1 MYAYRE
7 YAALVKDCRPVKEEE
22 EEDSWLYG
30 LAGYSGYTGGNG
42 NGNGHGHGHGG
53 VEKEKEKQEETKG
66 GLWHAERVG
75 AALTLLTHL
84 LAFDEVGVSSAL
96 HSLSLIPHRD

>member
-7 YAALVKDCRPVKEEE
+7 YAALVKDCRPLKEEE
-22 EEDSWLYG
+22 EEDEDSWLYG

-42 NGNGHGHGHGG
+42 HGG
-53 VEKEKEKQEETKG
+53 VNKEEGKQEETKERLWHG
-66 GLWHAERVG
+66 GRHAERVG

-84 LAFDEVGVSSAL
+84 LAFDEVGASLAL
-96 HSLSLIPHRD
+96 HSLPLTPHRD